1 MLGATSVYDSNKHTR
16 MGGEI
21 GEFVKRLAERSGRD
35 LGLIRYEELGVF
47 CIIEYLSP
55 RHDVFVDTM
64 NLGGSLANFDRVK
77 RMELEKRLFR
87 PLTCEETSR
96 AISAGES
103 DYHHFR
109 MEDQAE
115 ETERLD
121 RIGMGE

>member
-21 GEFVKRLAERSGRD
+21 GEFVRRLAKRSGRD

-64 NLGGSLANFDRVK
+64 NLGGSLANFTREK

-96 AISAGES
+96 AIAAGDS
-103 DYHHFR
+103 DYHHSR
-109 MEDQAE
+109 QDENEE
-115 ETERLD
+115 ETERLE
-121 RIGMGE
+121 RIAMGE